1 VLEKYKIQTVLLRQ
15 KYTRDDS
22 LTVDQLLNQAI
33 PTVHENIVIR
43 RVVRWEAGEKEV
55 ESS

>member
-1 VLEKYKIQTVLLRQ
+1 MLEKYKIQTVLLRQ

-33 PTVHENIVIR
+33 ATVHENIVIR